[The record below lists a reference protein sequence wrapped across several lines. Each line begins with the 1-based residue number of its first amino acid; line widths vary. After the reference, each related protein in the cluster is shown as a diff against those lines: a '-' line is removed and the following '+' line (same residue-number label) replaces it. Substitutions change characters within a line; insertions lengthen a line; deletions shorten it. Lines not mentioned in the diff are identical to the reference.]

1 MTDANV
7 TLKVAN
13 IAPLL
18 ANEAK
23 QSLYLTV
30 TSDGYQNITLSG
42 QLGEGAADL
51 MTVTEFNKLKKN
63 INLTPR
69 SNATMSDPSVIKL
82 KWLIDITFKAKKP
95 WQIQL
100 NFENFTAST
109 EGKTT
114 IEVKEKGKNDLLR
127 DVNVTKTKITSRIKS
142 FVSDKYNFTSN
153 GNKLTAG
160 QFKLSWEI
168 DPESS
173 DLGLELYEKKIGPSE
188 SKIDISN
195 TARSVTLNVDRETEY
210 RLKLT
215 TGAGQSLK
223 SLDERRLRIHAFSQN
238 TFVGYSPPLAKPG
251 GGIFGFYAHQ
261 GSATLREAFLLA
273 LLQDGPNEPSA
284 SLWKTNQGF
293 DAGEWKQVGQN
304 VSIPLDA
311 ARRPGIIFKD
321 KFWLVGGD
329 CSSADPRR
337 EGFNVSWCNLTTD
350 KCTFFDFVREGI
362 PDDKWPPDR
371 MGHALVKRDE
381 GHLWVMGGFAQDG
394 GARNDIW
401 EFDGQDWTKLAVA
414 DPLWAPR
421 CLFGATAT
429 SDAIW
434 IAGGFDSPGAGTSYD
449 DIWRYDKKN
458 SKWGKLINTIR
469 PGNGEPQYCACTLF
483 TLYDNPCAI
492 TTYNWPSTGRILHHL
507 NDLKPVGVGG
517 SSWVN
522 TPYLV
527 NQGAFRL
534 FPSNEYYRLDSAV
547 FGGAAFFRYLAG
559 NVKIMG
565 TDITY
570 FVAPFAKGA

>member
-95 WQIQL
+95 WQIQF

-195 TARSVTLNVDRETEY
+195 TARSVTLNVDRETDY

-223 SLDERRLRIHAFSQN
+223 SLDERRLRIHAFS
-238 TFVGYSPPLAKPG
+238 
-251 GGIFGFYAHQ
+251 
-261 GSATLREAFLLA
+261 
-273 LLQDGPNEPSA
+273 
-284 SLWKTNQGF
+284 
-293 DAGEWKQVGQN
+293 
-304 VSIPLDA
+304 
-311 ARRPGIIFKD
+311 
-321 KFWLVGGD
+321 
-329 CSSADPRR
+329 
-337 EGFNVSWCNLTTD
+337 
-350 KCTFFDFVREGI
+350 
-362 PDDKWPPDR
+362 
-371 MGHALVKRDE
+371 
-381 GHLWVMGGFAQDG
+381 
-394 GARNDIW
+394 
-401 EFDGQDWTKLAVA
+401 
-414 DPLWAPR
+414 
-421 CLFGATAT
+421 
-429 SDAIW
+429 
-434 IAGGFDSPGAGTSYD
+434 
-449 DIWRYDKKN
+449 
-458 SKWGKLINTIR
+458 
-469 PGNGEPQYCACTLF
+469 
-483 TLYDNPCAI
+483 
-492 TTYNWPSTGRILHHL
+492 
-507 NDLKPVGVGG
+507 
-517 SSWVN
+517 
-522 TPYLV
+522 
-527 NQGAFRL
+527 
-534 FPSNEYYRLDSAV
+534 
-547 FGGAAFFRYLAG
+547 
-559 NVKIMG
+559 
-565 TDITY
+565 
-570 FVAPFAKGA
+570 